1 MSDLKF
7 DSKTIMESLLNPL
20 GGLNLSETETKLLFF
35 RHIGAEYA
43 QSAKRGRVPFA
54 TNLVRAGTAFGG
66 LGGGTDPM
74 MMLMLMKFMGE
85 QDTAKVEV
93 KEEPV
98 QVEAAGD
105 RVASDIPAADVETV
119 LIEILDR
126 LEAIEA
132 NVGKGA

>member
-35 RHIGAEYA
+35 RHIGAEYD

-85 QDTAKVEV
+85 QDTAKVE
-93 KEEPV
+93 EEPV

-105 RVASDIPAADVETV
+105 RGASDIPAADVETV

>member
-93 KEEPV
+93 IEEPV

>member
-93 KEEPV
+93 KEEPK

-105 RVASDIPAADVETV
+105 RVASDIPAADVEST

-132 NVGKGA
+132 NVGGA

>member
-85 QDTAKVEV
+85 QDTAKVE
-93 KEEPV
+93 EEPV

-105 RVASDIPAADVETV
+105 RGASDIPAADVETV

>member
-7 DSKTIMESLLNPL
+7 DSKQIMESLINPL

-43 QSAKRGRVPFA
+43 QSAKRGRVPYA

-85 QDTAKVEV
+85 QDTAKVE
-93 KEEPV
+93 EEPV

-105 RVASDIPAADVETV
+105 RGASDIPAADVETV

>member
-7 DSKTIMESLLNPL
+7 DSKQIMESLLNPL

-85 QDTAKVEV
+85 QDTAKVE
-93 KEEPV
+93 EEPV

-105 RVASDIPAADVETV
+105 RGASDIPAADVETV

>member
-7 DSKTIMESLLNPL
+7 DSKQIMESLLNPL

-85 QDTAKVEV
+85 QDTAKVE
-93 KEEPV
+93 EEPV

-105 RVASDIPAADVETV
+105 RVASDIPAADVESV